1 MWNWFPPTKGQLS
14 LQASDPVTGARAGT
28 ALAGELVTFTRRHSR
43 AYNRTQTSLGDAF
56 ADIYTSLVALG
67 CAAAIAVSFVGG
79 LRDEMTRDNAMAAS
93 LVAGSPLVLP
103 APLLWTLLT
112 YGGLAAILAVARRLG
127 PIAVTG
133 AQGAWWL
140 PLPLDRRPMVLPTF
154 RRRLLSVGLGAT
166 LGYVPFSIVTDLAA
180 DAADHAL
187 AAATFGAASVAVLG
201 IAALL
206 QLGPGGS
213 APWPGRRTAGPRP
226 ACAAAGDGPLPG
238 GHWPPRCWHGVV
250 VLVPL
255 LRRAGQVTGMELVR
269 GGNVS
274 GHAASAVFF
283 LDANEL
289 LRSMAGTPRPAAG
302 SRARRFYA
310 RRTRGPFAGLV
321 RADVTAFLRLQPLL
335 AVPLLW
341 LAACLAVVVSDA
353 GLPAWLQLVFLLV
366 AGCGVASGM
375 GTVARRT
382 ALLPELDALLPLP
395 RAAVRAS
402 RLLMPALALAAWM
415 TLLSGALALL
425 GAGGP
430 LLPAMGALAGI
441 GMGAGCLR
449 GATRPPADW
458 TLPPVDTPMG
468 PVPRA
473 QLSSLLRGLDVTVL
487 SLLPVGIA
495 LFVGQALPVLVMAQ
509 AAVSLAA
516 VLVVLLSGTK
526 SASGRQ

>member
-1 MWNWFPPTKGQLS
+1 MWTWFPPKKGQLS
-14 LQASDPVTGARAGT
+14 LLASDPVTGAQAGT

-206 QLGPGGS
+206 QLGLV
-213 APWPGRRTAGPRP
+213 APRRGR
-226 ACAAAGDGPLPG
+226 AAALLALAPLALLPG
-238 GHWPPRCWHGVV
+238 MAPAGWPLAAAVLAGVV

-283 LDANEL
+283 LDTNEL

-353 GLPAWLQLVFLLV
+353 GLPAWLQLVCLLG

-395 RAAVRAS
+395 RAAARAS

-441 GMGAGCLR
+441 GMGAGCFR

-495 LFVGQALPVLVMAQ
+495 LFVGQALPVLVMVQ